1 MKIVRTVGQ
10 AFEVCHKLTAVAA
23 PSSPSSGRAETEA
36 VDEFSDQENDQ
47 ISEVALSLC
56 DQKPRKGQFFYFF
69 VHRSILGR
77 NGADFFTTQ
86 IRRTSPSDGGFLAD
100 DERAMATRDPD
111 RMNIATQRP
120 DMTTDCADE
129 KFGAGIH
136 L

>member
-36 VDEFSDQENDQ
+36 VDEFSDQENDHN
-47 ISEVALSLC
+47 SEVALSLC
-56 DQKPRKGQFFYFF
+56 DQKTRKGQFFYFLP
-69 VHRSILGR
+69 VRR
-77 NGADFFTTQ
+77 NCADLFTTR
-86 IRRTSPSDGGFLAD
+86 IRRMSPSDGGFLAD

-129 KFGAGIH
+129 KFGAGIR